1 MIYMDKKK
9 EVKKE
14 ENVSSTRLNPT
25 EIAKRS
31 MDSRLAATEK
41 ALKCEKVRYNPKCD
55 TNASTH
61 KLENWKKNKYDSN

>member
-1 MIYMDKKK
+1 MGK
-9 EVKKE
+9 EI
-14 ENVSSTRLNPT
+14 ENTSTRLNPT

-31 MDSRLAATEK
+31 MDRRLAATEK

-61 KLENWKKNKYDSN
+61 KLEK